1 MYCAV
6 YTNGA
11 IDMKP
16 TFEMLHHSSKYILFF
31 VRITNCISCRYY
43 HLLNVK
49 GEISPLELNGGRLIS
64 IIYKHSTT
72 PSVIAFEL
80 ELPDRGMEIIDV
92 YEYPGFYFSPL
103 SISAS
108 LIKHLNKV
116 GLKVFLGLES
126 Q

>member
-11 IDMKP
+11 MDMKP

-43 HLLNVK
+43 HLLNIK
-49 GEISPLELNGGRLIS
+49 GEIYPLEFNGGKLIS

-72 PSVIAFEL
+72 PAVIAFEL
-80 ELPDRGMEIIDV
+80 ELPGRDVEIIDV

-116 GLKVFLGLES
+116 GLKAFLG
-126 Q
+126 

>member
-11 IDMKP
+11 MDMKP

-31 VRITNCISCRYY
+31 VRITDCISCRYY

-49 GEISPLELNGGRLIS
+49 GEISPLELNGCKLIS

-72 PSVIAFEL
+72 PPVIAFEL
-80 ELPDRGMEIIDV
+80 ELPDRGVEIVDV
-92 YEYPGFYFSPL
+92 YEYPGFHFPPL

-108 LIKHLNKV
+108 LIKYINQIGIKE
-116 GLKVFLGLES
+116 FLRLE
-126 Q
+126 

>member
-11 IDMKP
+11 MDMKP

-43 HLLNVK
+43 HLLNTK
-49 GEISPLELNGGRLIS
+49 GEISPLELNGCKLIS
-64 IIYKHSTT
+64 IIEKHSTT
-72 PSVIAFEL
+72 SPVIAFEID
-80 ELPDRGMEIIDV
+80 LPDRGVEIVDV
-92 YEYPGFYFSPL
+92 YEQQGFRFPPL

-108 LIKHLNKV
+108 LIKHINEMGIKE
-116 GLKVFLGLES
+116 FLRLE
-126 Q
+126 

>member
-31 VRITNCISCRYY
+31 VRITECISCRYY

-49 GEISPLELNGGRLIS
+49 GEISPLELNGCKLIS

-72 PSVIAFEL
+72 PPVIALEL
-80 ELPDRGMEIIDV
+80 ELPDRGVEIIDV
-92 YEYPGFYFSPL
+92 YEYPGFYFPPL

-108 LIKHLNKV
+108 LIKHINQIGIKE
-116 GLKVFLGLES
+116 FLRLE
-126 Q
+126 